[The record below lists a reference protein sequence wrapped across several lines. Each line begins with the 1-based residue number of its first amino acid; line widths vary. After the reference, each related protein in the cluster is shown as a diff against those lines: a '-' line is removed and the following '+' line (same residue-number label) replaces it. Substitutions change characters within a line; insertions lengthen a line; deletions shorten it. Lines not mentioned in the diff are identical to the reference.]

1 MPDVTLPRIHLGDLE
16 VSRLIVGGNPISGF
30 SHQSG
35 ERSRQMLEFFT
46 VERIKALWRD
56 CEAHGIDALIARAD
70 AFIMRVLAE
79 YWREGGRL
87 RWIAQT
93 APEHRDPY
101 QNIRLAHHAG
111 ASAIYVHGG
120 DAGVLF
126 ENDQVEEVRKRVE
139 YIRSLGV
146 PAGMAA
152 HNPEYHLE
160 AQRQGIPV
168 DFHMV
173 CLYNLTGYLGRRSE
187 EPREEFDF
195 ADRAAALAAIRRLEK
210 PCIAYKIYG
219 AGRLTPEQA
228 YADVSQALQPKD
240 GVLVGMF
247 PPDAPDII
255 VDNVRRVAALS
266 TVAMVA
272 ARA

>member
-1 MPDVTLPRIHLGDLE
+1 MLGTTLPRIQLGSLE

-30 SHQSG
+30 SHQSA
-35 ERSRQMLEFFT
+35 ERSQQMLEFFT
-46 VERIKALWRD
+46 VDRIKRLWRD
-56 CEAHGIDALIARAD
+56 CEAHGIDTLIARAD

-87 RWIAQT
+87 QWIAQT

-101 QNIRLAHHAG
+101 QNIRLAKHAG

-120 DAGVLF
+120 DAGTLF
-126 ENDQVEEVRKRVE
+126 ENGQVEEVRKRVE
-139 YIRSLGV
+139 LIQSLGV

-152 HNPEYHLE
+152 HDPEHHLE
-160 AQRQGIPV
+160 AQRQNIPV

-173 CLYNLTGYLGRRSE
+173 CLYNLTGYQGRRNE
-187 EPREEFDF
+187 EPREEFVF
-195 ADRAAALAAIRRLEK
+195 EDRAIALDAIRRLTK

-228 YADVSQALQPKD
+228 YADVSRALAPKD
-240 GVLVGMF
+240 GLLVGMF
-247 PPDAPDII
+247 PPDGPDII
-255 VDNVRRVAALS
+255 ADNVRRTAALP
-266 TVAMVA
+266 TVTAEA